1 MGGTIEMSKMS
12 LAVIGYG
19 KMGSSLIK
27 GALKSGLI
35 IPKDTKVF
43 DTDDERANLA
53 RKDGLVV
60 VEKLD
65 SIAGSDAVL
74 LSVKPKDMGELLD
87 RLKPIITAGS
97 TLFVSIAAGVKIAY
111 IESKLGKGSRVVR
124 VMPNIAASVNEAA
137 SAFTANRWVKDADLL
152 FIGSILK
159 GVGLAYWLDS
169 EDMID
174 SVTGISGSGP
184 AYFFK
189 LMKAMEEAGKKAGL
203 SEKLARSLV
212 AQTCKGSGALAL
224 QSDQSFDQLISA
236 VASPGGT
243 TEEALKVMASKG
255 FSETVTGAVSAAIE
269 KSKRMSRS

>member
-1 MGGTIEMSKMS
+1 MNKMS
-12 LAVIGYG
+12 FAVIGYG
-19 KMGSSLIK
+19 KMGSSLIR
-27 GALKSGLI
+27 GAIKSGLI
-35 IPKDTKVF
+35 TPGDTKVF
-43 DTDDERANLA
+43 DTDDERADFA

-60 VEKLD
+60 VERLEG
-65 SIAGSDAVL
+65 IAGSEAVL

-87 RLKPIITAGS
+87 KLKSIIPVGS
-97 TLFVSIAAGVKIAY
+97 SLFISIAAGVKITS
-111 IESKLGKGSRVVR
+111 IESKLGQGSRVVR

-152 FIGSILK
+152 FIGSLLK

-169 EDMID
+169 EEMMD

-189 LMKAMEEAGKKAGL
+189 MMKAMEEAGKKAGL

-212 AQTCKGSGALAL
+212 AQTCKGSGSLAL

-243 TEEALKVMASKG
+243 TEEALKVMDSKG

-269 KSKRMSRS
+269 KSKRMSR

>member
-35 IPKDTKVF
+35 IPGDTKVF
-43 DTDDERANLA
+43 DTDGERADLA

-60 VEKLD
+60 IEKLD
-65 SIAGSDAVL
+65 SVAGSDAVL

-87 RLKPIITAGS
+87 KLKPIITASS

-111 IESKLGKGSRVVR
+111 IESKLGEGSRVVR

-152 FIGSILK
+152 FVGSLLK
-159 GVGLAYWLDS
+159 GVGLAYWLDG

-189 LMKAMEEAGKKAGL
+189 LMKAMEEAGKKTGL

-224 QSDQSFDQLISA
+224 QSDQSFDQLINA

-243 TEEALKVMASKG
+243 TEEALKVMDSKG
-255 FSETVTGAVSAAIE
+255 FSETVTGAVLAAIE

>member
-1 MGGTIEMSKMS
+1 MSKMS

-19 KMGSSLIK
+19 KMGSSLIR

-35 IPKDTKVF
+35 IPVDTKVF
-43 DTDDERANLA
+43 DTDGERRDLA

-60 VEKLD
+60 VEKLEGV
-65 SIAGSDAVL
+65 AGSDTVL
-74 LSVKPKDMGELLD
+74 LSVKPKDIGDLLD
-87 RLKPIITAGS
+87 KLKSIIPAGS
-97 TLFVSIAAGVKIAY
+97 ALFISIAAGVKMAY
-111 IESKLGKGSRVVR
+111 IESRLGEVSRVVR

-137 SAFTANRWVKDADLL
+137 SAFTANRWVKDVDLL
-152 FIGSILK
+152 FIGSLLK

-169 EDMID
+169 EEMID

-212 AQTCKGSGALAL
+212 AQTCKGSGSLAL
-224 QSDQSFDQLISA
+224 QSDLSFDQLISA

-243 TEEALKVMASKG
+243 TEEALKVMDSRG

-269 KSKRMSRS
+269 KSKRMSR

>member
-1 MGGTIEMSKMS
+1 MSKMS

-35 IPKDTKVF
+35 IPGDTKVF
-43 DTDDERANLA
+43 DTDGERADLA

-60 VEKLD
+60 IEKLD
-65 SIAGSDAVL
+65 SVAGSDAVL

-87 RLKPIITAGS
+87 KLKPIITASS

-111 IESKLGKGSRVVR
+111 IESKLGEGSRVVR

-152 FIGSILK
+152 FVGSLLK
-159 GVGLAYWLDS
+159 GVGLAYWLDG

-189 LMKAMEEAGKKAGL
+189 LMKAMEEAGKKTGL

-224 QSDQSFDQLISA
+224 QSDQSFDQLINA

-243 TEEALKVMASKG
+243 TEEALKVMDSKG
-255 FSETVTGAVSAAIE
+255 FSETVTGAVLAAIE

>member
-1 MGGTIEMSKMS
+1 MSKMS

-35 IPKDTKVF
+35 TPAYLKVF
-43 DTDDERANLA
+43 DTDGERADLA

-65 SIAGSDAVL
+65 SIAGSEAVL
-74 LSVKPKDMGELLD
+74 LSIKPQDMEALLD
-87 RLKPIITAGS
+87 KLKPIITTGS
-97 TLFVSIAAGVKIAY
+97 ALFVSIAAGVKITY
-111 IESKLGKGSRVVR
+111 IESKLGEGSRVVR

-152 FIGSILK
+152 FIGSLLK

-169 EDMID
+169 EQMID

-189 LMKAMEEAGKKAGL
+189 LMKAMEDAGKKAGL
-203 SEKLARSLV
+203 SEKLVRSLV

-243 TEEALKVMASKG
+243 TEEALKVMDSKG
-255 FSETVTGAVSAAIE
+255 FSETVTGAISDAIE
-269 KSKRMSRS
+269 KSKRMGRS

>member
-35 IPKDTKVF
+35 IPGDTKVF
-43 DTDDERANLA
+43 DTDGERADLA

-60 VEKLD
+60 IEKLD
-65 SIAGSDAVL
+65 SVAGSDAVL
-74 LSVKPKDMGELLD
+74 LSVKPKDLGELLD
-87 RLKPIITAGS
+87 KLKPIITASS

-111 IESKLGKGSRVVR
+111 IESKLGEGSRVVR

-152 FIGSILK
+152 FVGSLLK
-159 GVGLAYWLDS
+159 GVGLAYWLDG

-189 LMKAMEEAGKKAGL
+189 LMKAMEEAGKKTGL

-224 QSDQSFDQLISA
+224 QSDQSFDQLINA

-243 TEEALKVMASKG
+243 TEEALKVMDSKG
-255 FSETVTGAVSAAIE
+255 FSETVTGAVLAAIE